1 MQQTV
6 HIPILLILAM
16 EQFIREVHLLAFQ
29 PHLEFW
35 QSQAILNL
43 VTHFTLLPKQL
54 NLQHLSHHSQAL
66 SQFRSLVARN
76 HQFY

>member
-6 HIPILLILAM
+6 HILILLILAM

-29 PHLEFW
+29 PRLEFW

-43 VTHFTLLPKQL
+43 VTHYILLFKQL
-54 NLQHLSHHSQAL
+54 SLLLLSHHSQTL
-66 SQFRSLVARN
+66 SQFHSRVARS
-76 HQFY
+76 HQYY